1 MELQDLNSL
10 YKEALVRAEGESA
23 NEGGERID
31 PDSWLMA
38 RGEGMIPQPA
48 VVPGGAGDAAAMTAE
63 QAAIAANQALAR
75 LQTAKTEAEQLVIN
89 LRARLAEMDDLD
101 VFVQRVNYYR
111 EKQDELETLL
121 GQLGQTRA
129 ATEEARDEAQTALR
143 SASLEKGN
151 ANRYLAEVTQVA
163 ESNSRALDM
172 WRIGLGDANNV
183 YTSLAMLNYSDAA
196 TFAQV
201 LDRMATPSV
210 GYFSLEFPGWL
221 VPGFASTLMTDMRDR
236 EFEENLTYQLLATI
250 HKTEVGYMASI
261 CWTAHDENGVYS
273 PMTFEDRVEM
283 GTFNTGWVVRQYV
296 PASTVYG
303 G

>member
-1 MELQDLNSL
+1 MSNLEELNAL
-10 YKEALVRAEGESA
+10 YRDILTRAESESA
-23 NEGGERID
+23 NEGSEHKD
-31 PDSWLMA
+31 PDSWLLA
-38 RGEGMIPQPA
+38 RGTEGGATPQ
-48 VVPGGAGDAAAMTAE
+48 VVIPGGADDAAAADAE

-75 LQTAKTEAEQLVIN
+75 LQAAKTEAEQLVID

-101 VFVQRVNYYR
+101 TFTQRVNYYR
-111 EKQDELETLL
+111 QKQQELETLL
-121 GQLGQTRA
+121 GQLNQTRA

-143 SASLEKGN
+143 SASLERGN
-151 ANRYLAEVTQVA
+151 ANRYLAEVSQVA
-163 ESNSRALDM
+163 ESNSQVLDM
-172 WRIGLGDANNV
+172 WRIAIGDANNV

-210 GYFSLEFPGWL
+210 GYFSLEFPGLL
-221 VPGFASTLMTDMRDR
+221 VPEFVSTLMADR
-236 EFEENLTYQLLATI
+236 EFVEDLTYQLFATV

-283 GTFNTGWVVRQYV
+283 GAFNTGWVVRQYV
-296 PASTVYG
+296 QAPTVYG